1 MPASSI
7 RAPPRSGCRPP
18 GEPTEITDTSTCATL
33 YPRYDD
39 TRTAAG
45 APLTDDIIQCQ
56 LTPLSRKAYNVTFT
70 DAEWA
75 QLQQAFPHGVCDYSK
90 PGVGQQPAIPWLT
103 FAGGPGGK
111 PLGPAPV
118 SVTK

>member
-1 MPASSI
+1 M
-7 RAPPRSGCRPP
+7 
-18 GEPTEITDTSTCATL
+18 STCATL

-56 LTPLSRKAYNVTFT
+56 LTALNRKGYNVTFT

-75 QLQQAFPHGVCDYSK
+75 QLQQAFPRGVCDYRK